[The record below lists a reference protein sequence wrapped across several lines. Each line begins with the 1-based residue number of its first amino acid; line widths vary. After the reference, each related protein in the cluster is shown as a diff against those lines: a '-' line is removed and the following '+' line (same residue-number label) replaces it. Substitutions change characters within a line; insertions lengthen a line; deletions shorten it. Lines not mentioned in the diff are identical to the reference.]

1 MSKTSFTPVEAK
13 TEVTFSNG
21 LVVWNVEGNIIMGLD
36 KKYFAFE
43 GENPTNEQKLE
54 AKKNFFLYKAQC
66 KAISIMLATEKIERL
81 KEEQT
86 SYENKAANVGKEAS
100 VEDKLKAKIA
110 KANKML
116 ADAQAAAKELGVE
129 I

>member
-1 MSKTSFTPVEAK
+1 MGKNSLADSEVSFT
-13 TEVTFSNG
+13 NG
-21 LVVWNVEGNIIMGLD
+21 IVDWNLDGKIVLGLD
-36 KKYFAFE
+36 RTHFE
-43 GENPTNEQKLE
+43 HRGENPTNEQKLE

-66 KAISIMLATEKIERL
+66 KAISILIATEKIERL

-116 ADAQAAAKELGVE
+116 ADAQEAAKELGVE

>member
-1 MSKTSFTPVEAK
+1 
-13 TEVTFSNG
+13 
-21 LVVWNVEGNIIMGLD
+21 
-36 KKYFAFE
+36 
-43 GENPTNEQKLE
+43 
-54 AKKNFFLYKAQC
+54 
-66 KAISIMLATEKIERL
+66 
-81 KEEQT
+81 
-86 SYENKAANVGKEAS
+86 AANVGKEAS

>member
-1 MSKTSFTPVEAK
+1 MTEQTTAAEAK

-21 LVVWNVEGNIIMGLD
+21 LVVWNVDGNIIMGLD

-66 KAISIMLATEKIERL
+66 KSISIILFTEKIERL

-110 KANKML
+110 KATKML
-116 ADAQAAAKELGVE
+116 ADAQEAAKELGVE

>member
-1 MSKTSFTPVEAK
+1 MSKTSFTPAEAK

-21 LVVWNVEGNIIMGLD
+21 LVVWNVDGNIIMGLD

-66 KAISIMLATEKIERL
+66 KSISIILFTEKIERL

-110 KANKML
+110 KATKML
-116 ADAQAAAKELGVE
+116 ADAQEAAKELGVE